1 MIKVFIFA
9 FNRPDLLELQVDS
22 LRKFNQDLLYITV
35 VQDKHDDSY
44 DDEFKKI
51 CNEIDVELVTHNAQ
65 SNRTASQYHAD
76 SVQFVY
82 DNLLRDGDVVLFL
95 DHDMFA
101 IEEMNL
107 TEMLGSNDVLGLYQ
121 ERETVK
127 YIWPGMML
135 FKYDS
140 LKNLEFSLSP
150 GSHNGQMLDT
160 GGGTYR
166 LFESNLS
173 IQDSGVE
180 YPESY
185 NDQNLDNYAYPFE
198 LHLNNKFLHMRNSC
212 QWDNNFVVTDHNK
225 KTVLDFIMDEIL

>member
-51 CNEIDVELVTHNAQ
+51 CNEIDVELVTHKAQ

-140 LKNLEFSLSP
+140 LKNLEFSFSP

>member
-140 LKNLEFSLSP
+140 LKNLEFSFSP